1 MLLCITLTGAAWRV
15 SQVLKLSQVPRL
27 QRSFKFFHEIRL
39 SLHIMAVVLKSV
51 LVTNQEKP
59 NHAYRFSAVLLS

>member
-1 MLLCITLTGAAWRV
+1 MLCITLTGAAWRV
-15 SQVLKLSQVPRL
+15 SQALKLSQAPRRL
-27 QRSFKFFHEIRL
+27 QRSFKFFHQIRL

-59 NHAYRFSAVLLS
+59 NHVYRFSAVFLS